1 MNKMKSILIIGA
13 GSLGFLFGFKLALAG
28 IKVKAIVSARV
39 LKEINNKP
47 IIYKNFQEKSVQV
60 NNLQIVQ
67 PEDLEKE
74 DLIDFC
80 IIASKAFNLDAIC
93 QQYYDILSQ
102 FTGFILLQ
110 NGIGNR
116 RISFEIISLIK
127 K

>member
-13 GSLGFLFGFKLALAG
+13 GSLGFLFGSKLALAG
-28 IKVKAIVSARV
+28 IKVKAIVSPRV

-74 DLIDFC
+74 I
-80 IIASKAFNLDAIC
+80 
-93 QQYYDILSQ
+93 
-102 FTGFILLQ
+102 
-110 NGIGNR
+110 
-116 RISFEIISLIK
+116 
-127 K
+127 